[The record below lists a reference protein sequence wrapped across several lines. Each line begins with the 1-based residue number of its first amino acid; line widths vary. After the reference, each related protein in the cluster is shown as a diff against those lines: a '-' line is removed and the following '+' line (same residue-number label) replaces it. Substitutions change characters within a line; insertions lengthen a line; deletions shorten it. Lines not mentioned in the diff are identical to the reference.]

1 MLVLCWSCREDADVP
16 DMSQPL
22 YMATASEQAVVVE
35 TRSYDATVY
44 KDFTD
49 PSYEIGI
56 YLAPQRVSNLGVFS
70 YDSEKGVWVT
80 KNARVDPDVP
90 YEIFGFTPVSAVPQS
105 SITGYSIDGS
115 FGSTPKLTLSNVPA
129 VLNKEL
135 SVIVGVG
142 QCPAK
147 SGGVWSDENAVSE
160 AKKDATLG
168 QFSFTGRS
176 GVYKPTGDDI
186 KDERNIAF
194 FLMQRLFAEFD
205 FQFKINEDYDKL
217 RKIVVKSVTLKTNY
231 AESVNV
237 GVTFANGNETDPI
250 QNVLF
255 TPTGS
260 SAEANLVT
268 SESHANGLTLT
279 TSAQSIPGFFTPT
292 GSTAPTFSLEVT
304 YDVYVKNPSETDE
317 SKLLVRPNCK
327 AVNTF
332 SGITNVARGT
342 KYQINVEV
350 KPTYL
355 YQLSDKDLNN
365 PGINITV
372 VTP

>member
-35 TRSYDATVY
+35 TRSYDDNVY

-56 YLAPQRVSNLGVFS
+56 YLAPQRVTNLGVFS

-80 KNARVDPDVP
+80 KNARVDPQVD

-105 SITGYSIDGS
+105 SITGYDGT
-115 FGSTPKLTLSNVPA
+115 TPTLTLSNVPA

-142 QCPAK
+142 QCPVK
-147 SGGVWSDENAVSE
+147 SGEVWSDEAAVTK
-160 AKKDATLG
+160 AKEDATLG
-168 QFSFTGRS
+168 KFSFTGLS
-176 GVYKPTGDDI
+176 GIYKPTGDDK

-217 RKIVVKSVTLKTNY
+217 RKIVVKGVTLKTNY
-231 AESVNV
+231 AKSVDV
-237 GVTFANGNETDPI
+237 AVTFEKDNVSAPI
-250 QNVLF
+250 QNVSF
-255 TPTGS
+255 TPAGT